1 MTRAIGYYV
10 HHHGA
15 GHLARAMAIATCERD
30 RYTLIGTGLA
40 GRTKDIACLDL
51 PDDRMPCQAAFDG
64 RDGVAER
71 PHALHYAPTDQDGI
85 RSRISRIAAWIEQA
99 TPGLI
104 VVDVSVEIAMLAR
117 LAATPT
123 AYVRLGGRRDDA
135 AHHEAFRGARL
146 VIAPFHEAL
155 DDPETPDWLRAKTRY
170 CPGLTAAGRADGDR
184 KHDTVLVVYGKGGAG
199 PAGHDLA
206 AAARATPDLDWMVL
220 GGGEVVPDCPGNLH
234 VAGWVDDADARIAT
248 AGVVIGGAG
257 DGLVNAVLA
266 AGAPFICLPEPRP
279 FQEQESK
286 ARRLAALGVAIVP
299 DGWPP
304 AADWAGLIG
313 EARALDPAA
322 AKALH
327 DPDGAARASKLLARV
342 ADGGP
347 CDAD

>member
-1 MTRAIGYYV
+1 MTGAIGYYV

-15 GHLARAMAIATCERD
+15 GHLARALAVAAHDPD

-40 GRTKDIACLDL
+40 GRTKGISCLDL
-51 PDDRMPCQAAFDG
+51 PDDRMPSRVAFDG
-64 RDGVAER
+64 CDEAAER
-71 PHALHYAPTDQDGI
+71 PDALHYAPIDHDGI
-85 RSRISRIAAWIEQA
+85 RIRVAKIAAWIEQA
-99 TPGLI
+99 KPGLI

-170 CPGLTAAGRADGDR
+170 CPGLTAAGQSDGAR

-199 PAGHDLA
+199 PAGLDLA
-206 AAARATPDLDWMVL
+206 AAARATPDLDWTVV
-220 GGGEVVPDCPGNLH
+220 GGGEAVPGCPDNLRF
-234 VAGWVDDADARIAT
+234 AGWVDDADARIAS

-266 AGAPFICLPEPRP
+266 AGTLFICLPEPRP
-279 FQEQESK
+279 FHEQESK
-286 ARRLAALGVAIVP
+286 ARRLAALGAAIVP

-304 AADWAGLIG
+304 ASDWPNLIAA
-313 EARALDPAA
+313 ARALDPAA

-327 DPDGAARASKLLARV
+327 DPDGATHASKLLARV